1 MMGITAKNIIQHEI
15 IGLEITVSKAMNKS
29 LEGVK
34 GKITDET
41 QNTLTIQSDKKTR
54 KLLKG
59 QITITFTID
68 GKNVEVEGKS
78 LIGKPEERIKK

>member
-1 MMGITAKNIIQHEI
+1 MMGITAKNLIQHEI
-15 IGLEITVSKAMNKS
+15 IGLKITVSKAMNKS
-29 LEGVK
+29 LEGIK

-41 QNTLTIQSDKKTR
+41 QNTLTIQNDKKTR